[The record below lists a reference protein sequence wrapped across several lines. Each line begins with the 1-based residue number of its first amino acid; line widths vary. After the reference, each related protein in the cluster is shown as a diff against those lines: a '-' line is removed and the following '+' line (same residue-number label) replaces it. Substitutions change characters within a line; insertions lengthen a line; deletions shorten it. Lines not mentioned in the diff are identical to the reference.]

1 MIRLIQLEWL
11 KAKPARFFWVL
22 LLLFMALMISVPIS
36 VQGLSDWIIKN
47 FLPENLKLD
56 NVNLFYDFQDI
67 WQNFTFVFQYFT
79 VFLGALI
86 IIHVAREFSLK
97 TARQNII
104 DGLSKSEFV
113 WSKVLFIAF
122 IALIVTLFVAVLAL
136 IFGTLFSPP

>member
-67 WQNFTFVFQYFT
+67 WQNFTFVFQ
-79 VFLGALI
+79 
-86 IIHVAREFSLK
+86 
-97 TARQNII
+97 
-104 DGLSKSEFV
+104 
-113 WSKVLFIAF
+113 
-122 IALIVTLFVAVLAL
+122 
-136 IFGTLFSPP
+136 